1 MYDTYTLVPYNDI
14 LKLAS
19 DIEQKQ
25 TTFIVLFCVVL
36 FVFFVVFI
44 VCVIFLLLGIVNF
57 LSKFLKSKMRQLI

>member
-19 DIEQKQ
+19 DIEEKQ

-36 FVFFVVFI
+36 FVYCMCYISHFRNCKFFI
-44 VCVIFLLLGIVNF
+44 EIFNI
-57 LSKFLKSKMRQLI
+57 